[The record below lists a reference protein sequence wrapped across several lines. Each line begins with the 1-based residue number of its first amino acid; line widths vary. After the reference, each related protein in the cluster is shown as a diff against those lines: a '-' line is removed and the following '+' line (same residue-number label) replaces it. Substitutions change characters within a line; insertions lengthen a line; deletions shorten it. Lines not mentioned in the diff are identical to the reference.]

1 MAQARRISNECIYML
16 NGELIEHGE
25 TASLFLNPKDKRTEE
40 YIEGRYG

>member
-1 MAQARRISNECIYML
+1 ML

-25 TASLFLNPKDKRTEE
+25 TSSLFLNPGDKRTEE